1 MANINFESYFNESEN
16 KYYDSKVII
25 NILEDILGKPFETIK
40 KDVNDNQIVVT
51 REQIEKYLEQKF
63 IEEDPELK
71 KRIESPRPKRSRNIA
86 EWTKQDIDNSS
97 QEFVD
102 NLSVAR
108 YYFEPY
114 TLEYF
119 NRYTA
124 IIRNKINVLLN
135 LIEKIGN
142 KDIKTIQEW
151 LTELDIVLDENGN
164 VLKSDIVRLITPT
177 VYNINDLD
185 EKLSKAND
193 LSTYLTFKMSKH
205 SLYKDGF
212 SEGEVYP
219 SQSIQIKSTYYDY
232 IQGNVRLSERQR
244 NELEEE
250 ESKSRKKLVKI
261 LLDDIDD

>member
-1 MANINFESYFNESEN
+1 MSNINFETYFSESEN
-16 KYYDSKVII
+16 EYYDSKII
-25 NILEDILGKPFETIK
+25 TNILENILGKSINEIK

-51 REQIEKYLEQKF
+51 REKIEKYLEQKF

-71 KRIESPRPKRSRNIA
+71 KRIESPSPKRSRNIA
-86 EWTKQDIDNSS
+86 EWTKQDIENSS

-102 NLSVAR
+102 DLSVAR
-108 YYFEPY
+108 YCFEPY

-124 IIRNKINVLLN
+124 IVRNKVNILLS

-142 KDIKTIQEW
+142 KEIQPIQEL

-177 VYNINDLD
+177 IYNINCLN
-185 EKLSKAND
+185 EKLAKAND

-205 SLYKDGF
+205 SLYRDGF

-219 SQSIQIKSTYYDY
+219 SQSIQINSLQYDY
-232 IQGNVRLSERQR
+232 IQGNVRLSENQR
-244 NELEEE
+244 KTLEEE
-250 ESKSRKKLVKI
+250 RSKSLKKSAEFICNLF
-261 LLDDIDD
+261 D